1 VPKKNGY
8 LLNAIIVT
16 FSIIFGIIGAEF
28 LFQGYSRVR
37 TGNKFNLS
45 DRDNLLGWTASKNAN
60 VIMHGTTKGGVAYK
74 INYQTDNNGFRTIE
88 EDLTN
93 SRKKI
98 ITILV
103 IGDSFT
109 GGAYASNNDMW
120 YAKLQQNLP
129 VRVLAHGQ
137 SGYGTFQEYL
147 LFKRLSKEI
156 KPDILLIQFC
166 PNDVSND
173 YLEYSNYSIVR
184 GQDLIRPYFKNGKA
198 VFNEK
203 PTAHIYR
210 FLHKNSSIFRR
221 LDLWLENV
229 QYQKYGYSKLPQE
242 MEHEFQI
249 KAANNW
255 SYIYQMFVNEAKAL
269 GVQKVW
275 SISCNPNPS
284 NPMNIIWL
292 QKSNQLGVKTFL
304 GPANS
309 VKLAEMAEI
318 DVRHSDG
325 GHWNHTGNK
334 IAGDSLVDEI
344 LTNNLLDNLHP
355 GK

>member
-1 VPKKNGY
+1 MPKKNSY
-8 LLNAIIVT
+8 FLNAIVIV
-16 FSIIFGIIGAEF
+16 FSIGIGIIGAEF
-28 LFQGYSRVR
+28 LFQGYSWVR

-45 DRDNLLGWTASKNAN
+45 DRDRLLGWTASKNAN
-60 VIMHGTTKGGVAYK
+60 VVMHETTKGGLAYK
-74 INYQTDNNGFRTIE
+74 INYRTDKNGFRTLE
-88 EDLTN
+88 ENPNN
-93 SRKKI
+93 SAKKN

-109 GGAYASNNDMW
+109 GGAYASNDDMW
-120 YAKLQQNLP
+120 YAKLQQKLP
-129 VRVLAHGQ
+129 VRVWAHGQ

-147 LFKRLSKEI
+147 LFERLSKQI

-198 VFNEK
+198 VFNENL
-203 PTAHIYR
+203 TAHIYR

-221 LDLWLENV
+221 FDLWLENI

-242 MEHEFQI
+242 MENEFLI
-249 KAANNW
+249 KAVNNW
-255 SYIYQMFVNEAKAL
+255 SDIYRMFVDKAKAL

-275 SISCNPNPS
+275 SISCNPNPD

-292 QKSNQLGVKTFL
+292 QESNQLGVKTFL
-304 GPANS
+304 SPANS
-309 VKLAEMAEI
+309 VKFAEMAEI

-355 GK
+355 RE